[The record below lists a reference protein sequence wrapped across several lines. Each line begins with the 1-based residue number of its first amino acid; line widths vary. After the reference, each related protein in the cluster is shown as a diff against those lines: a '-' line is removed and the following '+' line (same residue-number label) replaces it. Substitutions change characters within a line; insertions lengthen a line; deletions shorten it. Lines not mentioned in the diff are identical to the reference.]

1 MLTTGTEAR
10 SSLCFP
16 STICRVWEALTE
28 QRRQKDFYS
37 DLLFCR
43 LAEGGAG
50 TRFCLLVTGGGG
62 GGGGLLLEKK
72 VKKYV
77 SQKVRREAGGE
88 TTLISG

>member
-1 MLTTGTEAR
+1 VL
-10 SSLCFP
+10 
-16 STICRVWEALTE
+16 EALNE
-28 QRRQKDFYS
+28 QRRQKGFYS

-77 SQKVRREAGGE
+77 SQKVRRQGRGRDNINIR
-88 TTLISG
+88 LKIK

>member
-1 MLTTGTEAR
+1 ML
-10 SSLCFP
+10 
-16 STICRVWEALTE
+16 EALKE
-28 QRRQKDFYS
+28 QRRQQDFHS

-62 GGGGLLLEKK
+62 GGGLLLEKK

-77 SQKVRREAGGE
+77 SRKVRREAGQGARQH
-88 TTLISG
+88 